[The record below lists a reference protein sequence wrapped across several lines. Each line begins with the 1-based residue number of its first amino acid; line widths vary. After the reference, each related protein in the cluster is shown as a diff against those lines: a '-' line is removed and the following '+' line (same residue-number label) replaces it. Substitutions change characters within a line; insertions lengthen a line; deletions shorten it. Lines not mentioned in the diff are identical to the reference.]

1 MFSPNIRTVT
11 FSAAV
16 FRLGHIF
23 SGFTVR
29 EESKEKDAESR
40 QEKMKPPF
48 QRVNQVAAA
57 ALAVKTVATM
67 TISNND
73 EPMMPK

>member
-23 SGFTVR
+23 SGFTVI
-29 EESKEKDAESR
+29 ENFNLGLGANSESMD
-40 QEKMKPPF
+40 
-48 QRVNQVAAA
+48 
-57 ALAVKTVATM
+57 L
-67 TISNND
+67 IGNN
-73 EPMMPK
+73 